1 MTAKLLIVLGLLGS
15 VLTASDAF
23 AWSSGHHGH
32 PVESSGSS
40 AAAFNSSSSG
50 GSGSSGDLSVP
61 EPSSLYAIGSA
72 LALVGATGW
81 VLRRKK

>member
-1 MTAKLLIVLGLLGS
+1 MTAKLLIAVGLLGL
-15 VLTASDAF
+15 VLAASDAF

-32 PVESSGSS
+32 PVDSTSS
-40 AAAFNSSSSG
+40 AAAFGSSSS

-72 LALVGATGW
+72 LVLVGATGW